1 MHIDEIITDASG
13 LRSYKFPQEEA
24 DRIER
29 LLKGGD
35 NSDIN
40 SDDEL
45 VENEEVSEEDSTN
58 EPPTRAFVSTRSGNS
73 ATRLELFWFII
84 RHVEDTLY

>member
-24 DRIER
+24 DRIE

-58 EPPTRAFVSTRSGNS
+58 ELPTRAFVSTRSGNS
-73 ATRLELFWFII
+73 ATRLELF
-84 RHVEDTLY
+84 

>member
-45 VENEEVSEEDSTN
+45 VENEEVSEEDSILR
-58 EPPTRAFVSTRSGNS
+58 EARVVWGVSSVR
-73 ATRLELFWFII
+73 RE
-84 RHVEDTLY
+84 

>member
-13 LRSYKFPQEEA
+13 LRSHKFPQEEA

-29 LLKGGD
+29 LLKG
-35 NSDIN
+35 DIA

-45 VENEEVSEEDSTN
+45 VENEEVSDEDSTD
-58 EPPTRAFVSTRSGNS
+58 EPPKRAFVSTRLGNS
-73 ATRLELFWFII
+73 VTRLQLFWFIT
-84 RHVEDTLY
+84 RRVEDTLC

>member
-13 LRSYKFPQEEA
+13 LRSHKFPQEEA

-29 LLKGGD
+29 LLKG
-35 NSDIN
+35 DIA

-45 VENEEVSEEDSTN
+45 VEIESIEWYPMRILLMNLLNV
-58 EPPTRAFVSTRSGNS
+58 
-73 ATRLELFWFII
+73 RL
-84 RHVEDTLY
+84 

>member
-1 MHIDEIITDASG
+1 M
-13 LRSYKFPQEEA
+13 RSYKLSQEEA

-35 NSDIN
+35 NSDID

-45 VENEEVSEEDSTN
+45 VENEEVSDEDS
-58 EPPTRAFVSTRSGNS
+58 FVMNLPNMYLS
-73 ATRLELFWFII
+73 APGRGFHQHAYSCF
-84 RHVEDTLY
+84 DM

>member
-29 LLKGGD
+29 LLKG
-35 NSDIN
+35 DIA

-73 ATRLELFWFII
+73 ATRLQLF
-84 RHVEDTLY
+84 

>member
-1 MHIDEIITDASG
+1 MFV
-13 LRSYKFPQEEA
+13 KFIFD

-45 VENEEVSEEDSTN
+45 VENEEVSEEDSIN

-73 ATRLELFWFII
+73 ATRLELF
-84 RHVEDTLY
+84 